1 MQAVVQSAKNTGR
14 LKQCSMSQNFPAGV
28 SLEDRCRITAELGMW
43 GMDLVGAQDWPTLRK
58 YGLQPTAATG
68 GGMGFPN
75 GIIRPE
81 MHNDLEKS
89 VGALIDQCA
98 EGGCPNIIGVGG
110 QRRGMSYEPG
120 ADNAV
125 AFFNRIKSHLEDK
138 NITMVTE
145 VVNTRND
152 DPALGRTDQIFNHM
166 AWAADVMKRVNS
178 PRVKILCD
186 VYHMQIMDGDIAR
199 NIRDYYPWIGHFHT
213 GGVPGRREL
222 DDTQEINYRY
232 VAQVIADLG
241 YTGFVSHEYHPTEGR
256 DFVASLKQAV
266 DIMRV

>member
-14 LKQCSMSQNFPAGV
+14 LKQCSMGQNFPAGV
-28 SLEDRCRITAELGMW
+28 SIEDRCRITAELGMW
-43 GMDLVGAQDWPTLRK
+43 GMDLVAANDWPTLKK
-58 YGLQPTAATG
+58 YGLIPTATTG

-89 VGALIDQCA
+89 VGTLIDQCA
-98 EGGCPNIIGVGG
+98 EAGCPNIIGVGG
-110 QRRGMSYEPG
+110 QRRGMSYEQG

-138 NITMVTE
+138 NVMIVTE

-178 PRVKILCD
+178 PKVKILCD

-222 DDTQEINYRY
+222 DETQEINYRF

-241 YTGFVSHEYHPTEGR
+241 YTGYVAHEYHPTEGR
-256 DFVASLKQAV
+256 DFKASLKQAV